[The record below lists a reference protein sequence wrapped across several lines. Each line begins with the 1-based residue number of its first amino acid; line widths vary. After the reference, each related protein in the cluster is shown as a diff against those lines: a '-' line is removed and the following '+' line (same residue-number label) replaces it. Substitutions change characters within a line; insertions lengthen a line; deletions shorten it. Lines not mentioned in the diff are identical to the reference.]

1 MNTGSQTVE
10 NAAIQLRRLTRCFG
24 KLLAVDH
31 ISLDIPAGQIFGF
44 LGPNGAGKTTTI
56 KMMVGILEPTT
67 GTVVIDGKNLSE
79 EPVEAKQITGFI
91 PDRAFLYEKLTGIEY
106 LQFVASLYG
115 MDEGREKERI
125 GELLKLFEMEGW
137 AGDLIES
144 YSHGMKQ
151 RIVMSSALLHEPKV
165 IVVDEPMVGLDPKA
179 ARLVK
184 SIFKSLAARGVAI
197 FMSTHTLAVAEELCD
212 RIGIIHEGR
221 LIVQGTPAEL
231 KEKAGDEGHN
241 LEAVFLKLTDEA
253 YDTTV

>member
-1 MNTGSQTVE
+1 VKADFITADKAM
-10 NAAIQLRRLTRCFG
+10 IRLRHLTKCFG
-24 KLLAVDH
+24 KFVAVND
-31 ISLDIPAGQIFGF
+31 ISLEIPAGQIFGF

-56 KMMVGILEPTT
+56 KMMAGILEPTE
-67 GTVVIDGKNLSE
+67 GAVIIDGKDLSE
-79 EPVEAKQITGFI
+79 DPVGAKQVTGFI

-115 MDEGREKERI
+115 MNEDREAARI
-125 GELLKLFEMEGW
+125 GELLSLFEMEGW

-179 ARLVK
+179 VRLVK
-184 SIFKSLAARGVAI
+184 TIFGSLAAHGVAI
-197 FMSTHTLAVAEELCD
+197 FMSTHTLTVAEEMCD

-221 LIVQGTPAEL
+221 LIAGGTPHEL
-231 KEKAGDEGHN
+231 RERAGVDGDN
-241 LEAVFLKLTDEA
+241 LEAVFLKLTM
-253 YDTTV
+253 